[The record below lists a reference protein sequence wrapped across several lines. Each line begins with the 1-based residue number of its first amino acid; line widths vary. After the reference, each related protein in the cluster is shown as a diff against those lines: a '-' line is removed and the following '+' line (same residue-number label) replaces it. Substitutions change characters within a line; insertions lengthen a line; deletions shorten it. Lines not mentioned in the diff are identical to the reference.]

1 MNLRSSHCTYRA
13 RCNRHSDHLQEALKV
28 AKQNKVDGHIARI
41 LRRQALVIRAKVS
54 HEKELIKQASIL
66 TSKSK
71 QHFPSQQEQLR
82 EADKM
87 MAKAQDIRARIVYP
101 ESAQE
106 IKLSENQA
114 YDHLICPFSR

>member
-54 HEKELIKQASIL
+54 HEKEQTKQADKVSAE
-66 TSKSK
+66 
-71 QHFPSQQEQLR
+71 QQLK

-87 MAKAQDIRARIVYP
+87 MAQAQDIRARLQDP
-101 ESAQE
+101 GADQE
-106 IKLSENQA
+106 VVLSEDQA
-114 YDHLICPFSR
+114 YDHLICPFFR